1 MPKPGPLAAI
11 EADPEFATFPPEV
24 QARILKD
31 AKRAAPTRPTPQPA
45 PAPTPAKPSHPPL
58 MTLAAMDP
66 RPAGPSIAELA
77 NEKRRRLIPAD
88 LPQRASLI
96 DEARAVMP
104 EFPGERQAD
113 VAARN
118 RRLATPPI
126 PGTKES
132 AARATRE
139 VVTENLLGGVSGGMM
154 LAPNYQQNMQ
164 RALPPMRQPIPAR
177 PPLVTP
183 QAADPTTR
191 ERLGAMAKEGGAM
204 LRGVY
209 DAIEGPIEDVAR
221 DPSRLHPLSP
231 GFLEGAVA
239 TPLGTAA
246 LAVDPAGGYGFGL
259 AGLGAKTLG
268 KGAMTAA
275 RGANLAAGDF
285 AGRLGQAVTP
295 GIEAAIPRIG
305 AAADFLGSQMKARP
319 GAIFPERSQ
328 QPATIG
334 SMSELYDY
342 GAAAR
347 AKLDLQAMGGNASTQ
362 RISPEQQA
370 RIYAAALERTG
381 FDKLLADAPSVR
393 FADSIDQWSGAGG
406 AGVSAANRIYLQA
419 LDAEQFAKNQI
430 HTRGSAERHGI
441 REFIDADAATPDE
454 AMERTL
460 AHELGHQIRNAL
472 ADLARSGDEKARRLN
487 EQMDKAHDGASAAM
501 RRFYDSD
508 DIDGQHGP
516 ESTELGL
523 VSSYAGEDPE
533 EFFAES
539 WLSHHYEPDYLQKV
553 NPTVAGLIGEVKA
566 HLAQTRGRSQEAPLL
581 PTAGIIAQ
589 AAEVQRAAPRFRPDD
604 QLPEGARRGSL
615 RVGRPAS
622 DAWTPAQQAAN
633 RAIERKI
640 RELVKERKAAED
652 MGNAGRVTELDAEI
666 QGLDDARVV
675 IPKPGQ
681 GPVTTIADL
690 QAQQAAAATAG
701 DTATV
706 NRLDRQIRRM
716 RASNYHNETKYAF
729 LGPESVDKFTGLLE
743 QQVAELRAAGR
754 DPRQPVP
761 FSVVRRQAQEILPFA
776 LEQIGRKGLKKGESL
791 TAAEYEAAK
800 NYMQQL
806 VEESVAVDRRVHA
819 IRAAQNNGPVAIGAD
834 GLPIAPENLSQA
846 LTIESARAMQL
857 DKDASGLMEIVT
869 QSRSQKGRDLNY
881 LKMVAQQSWDPA
893 YWLARADRTS
903 GGTATSA
910 QIGAIG
916 RIVIEGQQAEAAGN
930 AAAQRQAR
938 IDLAQ
943 AMGRLTVTPWLD
955 ALLMARKAGLLSGV
969 KTIARNTSSNTL
981 NLGLEEMVNV
991 IGVVPDAFLSM
1002 ATGRRTVFA
1011 REAANIGRAVNESLT
1026 RGVAEARETMLY
1038 GMPLD
1043 QLAALDIPSEVNS
1056 PSRALNTYVNTIM
1069 RFQGAQDRL
1078 FKAYALRRSLDGQAR
1093 SLALEASNAPGP
1105 RASRA
1110 VVDAHARYLADNPTE
1125 AMMMEALADA
1135 EFATFQNDTAI
1146 SDAISAFKRG
1156 LRTYDTKTNS
1166 NTGKGLGAAM
1176 DLFLPFV
1183 KTPASIG
1190 ARVLDY
1196 TVGTGTYQAS
1206 RRRGRRLAQE
1216 RAQANNPNRSQAQR
1230 ANTPPIEWMTREE
1243 QRAISKGLSR
1253 QAIGATLIWYGQHL
1267 FEQGRLTGTDQLDR
1281 REENAAAGR
1290 IGNAI
1295 KVGDEWVPLN
1305 PFSPVG
1311 NLLTLGATM
1320 ARDGAPDGQDAAI
1333 RTATQVLALMLDQPF
1348 TQGMKQAVEVA
1359 GDTGGRKM
1367 NRFAGGV
1374 AGSVVP
1380 SLVNEAAMFL
1390 DQSDE
1395 ARAIDYSNPTAAAL
1409 QSIQARLP
1417 GLRQGLPVRYTGL
1430 GDAQDANTGWRALA
1444 AGAGRFARENYDPM
1458 AREILTTG
1466 ASLPRLQDDVQLQRG
1481 EAPVPLTLPEQQEL
1495 LRMRG
1500 ASARQGIMAGMSDPA
1515 YTSQMP
1521 DVQRDLL
1528 DRIIKGRSAAALNQ
1542 FLTPE
1547 MRALLAE
1554 RQAQASDA
1562 ERSRRGRGRAVVG
1575 PLVQP

>member
-1 MPKPGPLAAI
+1 MPKPGPLSSI
-11 EADPEFATFPPEV
+11 ESDPEFRALPPDV
-24 QARILKD
+24 QRRILAD
-31 AKRAAPTRPTPQPA
+31 AQATPTRPTPQPA
-45 PAPTPAKPSHPPL
+45 PAPTPAKPSRPPL

-66 RPAGPSIAELA
+66 KPADPIASLA

-88 LPQRASLI
+88 LPQRASLL

-104 EFPGERQAD
+104 ELPGERPAD

-154 LAPNYQQNMQ
+154 LAPNYQENLQ
-164 RALPPMRQPIPAR
+164 RAQPPQRQPIPAR

-191 ERLGAMAKEGGAM
+191 ERAGAMARQGGALLKGM
-204 LRGVY
+204 Y

-221 DPSRLHPLSP
+221 DPSRLFPLSE
-231 GFLEGAVA
+231 GFLEGVAA

-246 LAVDPAGGYGFGL
+246 LAVDPAAGYGFGL

-268 KGAMTAA
+268 KGAVTAA
-275 RGANLAAGDF
+275 RGLDRAGGDF

-295 GIEAAIPRIG
+295 AIEAAIPRVD
-305 AAADFLGSQMKARP
+305 AAFDFLGDQMKARP
-319 GAIFPERSQ
+319 GALLPDRITRPRQSRADRMKELNDIAERVDR
-328 QPATIG
+328 
-334 SMSELYDY
+334 E
-342 GAAAR
+342 
-347 AKLDLQAMGGNASTQ
+347 
-362 RISPEQQA
+362 E
-370 RIYAAALERTG
+370 LERKRADYAENLEG
-381 FDKLLADAPSVR
+381 LPSDGDEYMEVGRPDAAGERRFDYFSDDVQVSGLLPGDGSVYVLS
-393 FADSIDQWSGAGG
+393 ASKNP
-406 AGVSAANRIYLQA
+406 GVSRKGVYPQA
-419 LDAEQFAKNQI
+419 LDRIVGELRQKGYQVDRV
-430 HTRGSAERHGI
+430 TGESSE
-441 REFIDADAATPDE
+441 AARISKQRAYGDRF
-454 AMERTL
+454 RTIG
-460 AHELGHQIRNAL
+460 AGDGAGTISTEVRFPST
-472 ADLARSGDEKARRLN
+472 ADLL
-487 EQMDKAHDGASAAM
+487 
-501 RRFYDSD
+501 
-508 DIDGQHGP
+508 
-516 ESTELGL
+516 T
-523 VSSYAGEDPE
+523 
-533 EFFAES
+533 
-539 WLSHHYEPDYLQKV
+539 
-553 NPTVAGLIGEVKA
+553 
-566 HLAQTRGRSQEAPLL
+566 
-581 PTAGIIAQ
+581 Q
-589 AAEVQRAAPRFRPDD
+589 ANDVQRAAPRFRPDD
-604 QLPEGARRGSL
+604 QFPEGARRGSL

-640 RELVKERKAAED
+640 RELVKERTDAEQ

-690 QAQQAAAATAG
+690 QTQQAAAAAAG

-716 RASNYHNETKYAF
+716 RASNYHNETKYSF

-761 FSVVRRQAQEILPFA
+761 FSTVRRQAQEILPFA

-806 VEESVAVDRRVHA
+806 VEESVVVDRRVNA
-819 IRAAQNNGPVAIGAD
+819 IRAAQNGGPVAVGAD
-834 GLPIAPENLSQA
+834 GLPIAPENLAQA

-910 QIGAIG
+910 QIGEIG

-1011 REAANIGRAVNESLT
+1011 REAANIGRAVNETLT
-1026 RGVAEARETMLY
+1026 RGIGEARETMLF

-1078 FKAYALRRSLDGQAR
+1078 FKAYALRRSLDSQAR
-1093 SLALEASNAPGP
+1093 SIAIEAARAPGP

-1110 VVDAHARYLADNPTE
+1110 VVDAHARYLSDNPTE
-1125 AMMMEALADA
+1125 AMMMEAVADA

-1146 SDAISAFKRG
+1146 SDAVSAFKRG
-1156 LRTYDTKTNS
+1156 LKTYDTKTSS
-1166 NTGKGLGAAM
+1166 NTGRGLGAAM

-1190 ARVLDY
+1190 ARVMDY
-1196 TVGTGTYQAS
+1196 TVGTGTYQAA
-1206 RRRGRRLAQE
+1206 RRRGRRLTQE

-1230 ANTPPIEWMTREE
+1230 ANTPPVEWMTREE
-1243 QRAISKGLSR
+1243 QKAISKGLSR
-1253 QAIGATLIWYGQHL
+1253 QAIGATLIWYGQRL
-1267 FEQGRLTGTDQLDR
+1267 FEEGRLTGTDQMDR
-1281 REENAAAGR
+1281 REENAAVGR
-1290 IGNAI
+1290 ISNAI

-1390 DQSDE
+1390 DSSDE
-1395 ARAIDYSNPTAAAL
+1395 ARAIDYSSPTAAAI
-1409 QSIQARLP
+1409 QSIQARTPIIRETGIP
-1417 GLRQGLPVRYTGL
+1417 GLLPPLPTRYTGL
-1430 GDAQDANTGWRALA
+1430 GDAQDANTGWRAFA

-1458 AREILTTG
+1458 AREVLTTG
-1466 ASLPRLQDDVQLQRG
+1466 ASLPRLQDDVQLQRN

-1500 ASARQGIMAGMSDPA
+1500 AAARQGIMSTIGQPTYGA
-1515 YTSQMP
+1515 QMP
-1521 DVQRDLL
+1521 DVQRGLM
-1528 DRIIKGRSAAALNQ
+1528 DRETTSRSTQALNQ
-1542 FLTPE
+1542 FLSPE
-1547 MRALLAE
+1547 MRAILAE

-1562 ERSRRGRGRAVVG
+1562 ERSRRGRGRAVVA
-1575 PLVQP
+1575 PMRQQ